1 MTITQASKWSVLYD
15 LWLRSFFLPVVE
27 CCPRT
32 SAPAELSS
40 TSSSSTNQNPSFNT
54 NPQPLDATS
63 SVNNAGSYLES
74 LSSSPALVTI
84 TMIAMTTTVTTTVTN
99 SLPVTTTSMVGTTG
113 GQGGSDT
120 NVALIPGVVVGVVL
134 AVVLVVVVVAI
145 VMAVCL
151 VRQRR
156 KPSNQTYDVPLVALS
171 AAGNSGNT
179 AITLISNPNVVTSD
193 EIKEVMSSG
202 KEASTGG
209 LYDYA
214 RPTDIESAMTECGP
228 STHDPAQHTPMYD
241 TISDTPPV
249 KVSIVH
255 THVK

>member
-1 MTITQASKWSVLYD
+1 MTPT
-15 LWLRSFFLPVVE
+15 VV
-27 CCPRT
+27 T
-32 SAPAELSS
+32 VSGVVVSDTLS
-40 TSSSSTNQNPSFNT
+40 
-54 NPQPLDATS
+54 LM
-63 SVNNAGSYLES
+63 GES
-74 LSSSPALVTI
+74 
-84 TMIAMTTTVTTTVTN
+84 TVTN
-99 SLPVTTTSMVGTTG
+99 SLPVTTTSMVVATG
-113 GQGGSDT
+113 GQGESGT
-120 NVALIPGVVVGVVL
+120 NVALILGVVVGVVL

-145 VMAVCL
+145 VLTVCL

-156 KPSNQTYDVPLVALS
+156 KPSSKAYDVPLVALS

-179 AITLISNPNVVTSD
+179 AITLISNPNVVTID

-214 RPTDIESAMTECGP
+214 RPTDIESIMTERGP
-228 STHDPAQHTPMYD
+228 SAHDPALLAPMYD

-255 THVK
+255 THVQWHSLHGRA

>member
-1 MTITQASKWSVLYD
+1 
-15 LWLRSFFLPVVE
+15 
-27 CCPRT
+27 
-32 SAPAELSS
+32 
-40 TSSSSTNQNPSFNT
+40 
-54 NPQPLDATS
+54 
-63 SVNNAGSYLES
+63 
-74 LSSSPALVTI
+74 
-84 TMIAMTTTVTTTVTN
+84 MIAMTTTAVTMSGVVVSDTLSLMGESIPTN

-120 NVALIPGVVVGVVL
+120 NAALIPGVVVGVVL

-179 AITLISNPNVVTSD
+179 AITLFSNPNVVTND

-202 KEASTGG
+202 KEASTGQ
-209 LYDYA
+209 YDYA
-214 RPTDIESAMTECGP
+214 RPTDIESAMTECGLNAQ
-228 STHDPAQHTPMYD
+228 DPAQHTPMYD

-255 THVK
+255 THVQ

>member
-1 MTITQASKWSVLYD
+1 MSQ
-15 LWLRSFFLPVVE
+15 P
-27 CCPRT
+27 P
-32 SAPAELSS
+32 ELSS
-40 TSSSSTNQNPSFNT
+40 AYSSSTNQTTSFNT

-63 SVNNAGSYLES
+63 SVDNAGSS
-74 LSSSPALVTI
+74 LPAPVTT
-84 TMIAMTTTVTTTVTN
+84 TMIAMTTTVVSMSGVVVSDTFSLMGESIVTN
-99 SLPVTTTSMVGTTG
+99 SLPVTTTSTVGTTG

-120 NVALIPGVVVGVVL
+120 NAALIPGVVVGVVL
-134 AVVLVVVVVAI
+134 AVVLVAVVVAI
-145 VMAVCL
+145 AMAVCL

-156 KPSNQTYDVPLVALS
+156 KPSNQTYDVPLVGLS
-171 AAGNSGNT
+171 AAGNTGNT

-214 RPTDIESAMTECGP
+214 RSTDIDSAMTECGP
-228 STHDPAQHTPMYD
+228 SAHDPALLAPMYD
-241 TISDTPPV
+241 TISDTPPI

-255 THVK
+255 THVR